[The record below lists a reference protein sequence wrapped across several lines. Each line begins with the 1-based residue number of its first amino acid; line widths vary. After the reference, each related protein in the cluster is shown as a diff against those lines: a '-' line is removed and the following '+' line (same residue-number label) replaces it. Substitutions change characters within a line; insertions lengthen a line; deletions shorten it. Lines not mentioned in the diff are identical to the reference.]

1 MLYSVSEGQNGHSE
15 GGYDPWHEMPLVGKD
30 EDWEVTTGMI
40 EREIAL
46 AGEFGGRV

>member
-1 MLYSVSEGQNGHSE
+1 MKGKVDIVKEDMTNGMKCH
-15 GGYDPWHEMPLVGKD
+15 WLGKD
-30 EDWEVTTGMI
+30 EDWELTTGMI